1 MWFSSHARLG
11 VAVLLLYVKCEVTRT
26 ALHIYLLLTP
36 QSLHLSLIA
45 ETCQYPTLSINVHY
59 WFSSA
64 DVQCDVVAVGV
75 CVCVRACVRACVCVC
90 DLCVCVCDLCVIVLI
105 LNNDCK
111 ILFDVHWLCFHAP
124 HVSAVYCQHHYP
136 FCVQLIAF
144 CRDLEIDFQIQ
155 DG

>member
-64 DVQCDVVAVGV
+64 DVQCDVVAVDV
-75 CVCVRACVRACVCVC
+75 CVCVCVCV
-90 DLCVCVCDLCVIVLI
+90 LCMALC
-105 LNNDCK
+105 
-111 ILFDVHWLCFHAP
+111 
-124 HVSAVYCQHHYP
+124 
-136 FCVQLIAF
+136 
-144 CRDLEIDFQIQ
+144 
-155 DG
+155 